1 MIKIGKIIILDIIQN
16 STADHHTGVEGEAT
30 ITTAINQTI
39 SIDFNQVIIKVTNK
53 VTINQVIPQETKGIT
68 HMETKI
74 VIVKEDKIGTVVKVG
89 KAATIGK
96 YPHQRNVTSV
106 GDRTTL
112 PNSALVKIYKY
123 GCQKKSARAS

>member
-68 HMETKI
+68 HMGTKI
-74 VIVKEDKIGTVVKVG
+74 VIVKEDKIGTVVKVE
-89 KAATIGK
+89 KAATIIK
-96 YPHQRNVTSV
+96 EQHQKNVTSV
-106 GDRTTL
+106 ESLTTL
-112 PNSALVKIYKY
+112 PNSALIKIYKR
-123 GCQKKSARAS
+123 GCQKKDACAS